1 MSGLM
6 TYDDLTGLIEEDNA
20 TTVNP
25 FKVIESELG
34 ITEEAFVKWQDAN
47 LEAEAFMSALA
58 PSEEVL
64 RAIAFAALR
73 LGHMI
78 ARKQAEVSV

>member
-1 MSGLM
+1 MADPM
-6 TYDDLTGLIEEDNA
+6 TYSDLLDLIEEDTT

-25 FKVIESELG
+25 FEVIESELG
-34 ITEEAFVKWQDAN
+34 ITEEAFVEWQGDN
-47 LEAEAFMSALA
+47 LEAAAFMSALA